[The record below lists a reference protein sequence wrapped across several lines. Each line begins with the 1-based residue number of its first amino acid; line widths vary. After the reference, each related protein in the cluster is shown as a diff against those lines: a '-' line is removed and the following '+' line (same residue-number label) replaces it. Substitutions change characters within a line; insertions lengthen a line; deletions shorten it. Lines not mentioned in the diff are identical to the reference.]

1 MRIVVTKDGTK
12 IIEDLSID
20 NKTINQNSE
29 NNQAD
34 INMIKLRIQNL
45 KKNKSENH
53 IVNLKNINKV
63 KSQSVSNLNNIGKTI
78 DINDMLNN
86 VITNKNKHN
95 TNNKNKSN
103 NKYNT
108 HNLKIIKLKNIK
120 KIKLP
125 KLLENR
131 YILYDNVND
140 ESKNKNNI
148 PDILLSINN
157 SIENDN
163 HNENIIKKNIKR
175 TKTVSN
181 INTVNDVNN
190 IEKSE
195 NKIIINNDDNLPKIR
210 KTFPL
215 KYIIDKDSY
224 NRLNKE
230 MKSIEDNVNIEK
242 KLFPKNYFIKN
253 NWENSKKNFDISLKN
268 EINSKHINLIEYLNK
283 DKNISNIFI
292 QKFCNLNKEE
302 INKLDAISKKLL
314 YKKKQDI
321 QFNENIKNKIKANIM
336 NININFRQSLNNMN
350 NKLNKY
356 ELILNK
362 GKDKNIFNDKNDKNR
377 YLEQFMDAEKN
388 WDKYNLERLYKK
400 SSSPRRSLFRPLQ
413 E

>member
-1 MRIVVTKDGTK
+1 MKTMILIVLAFLIQITSSKKYIKFHSRGMT
-12 IIEDLSID
+12 
-20 NKTINQNSE
+20 NKCDYGNSQYVFYFVAE
-29 NNQAD
+29 Y
-34 INMIKLRIQNL
+34 
-45 KKNKSENH
+45 EG
-53 IVNLKNINKV
+53 V
-63 KSQSVSNLNNIGKTI
+63 KSFKLFLKEPSYAYAMCSVGYPST
-78 DINDMLNN
+78 
-86 VITNKNKHN
+86 VTC
-95 TNNKNKSN
+95 
-103 NKYNT
+103 
-108 HNLKIIKLKNIK
+108 
-120 KIKLP
+120 
-125 KLLENR
+125 
-131 YILYDNVND
+131 
-140 ESKNKNNI
+140 
-148 PDILLSINN
+148 SIN
-157 SIENDN
+157 
-163 HNENIIKKNIKR
+163 
-175 TKTVSN
+175 V
-181 INTVNDVNN
+181 
-190 IEKSE
+190 
-195 NKIIINNDDNLPKIR
+195 

>member
-1 MRIVVTKDGTK
+1 MRIVVTNNGTK
-12 IIEDLSID
+12 FIEDLSPNNSID
-20 NKTINQNSE
+20 YNSDTIQNNLS
-29 NNQAD
+29 
-34 INMIKLRIQNL
+34 IIKLRLKNL
-45 KKNKSENH
+45 KKNKS
-53 IVNLKNINKV
+53 VNQMMNMRKNNKFYF
-63 KSQSVSNLNNIGKTI
+63 KSLSNLNSNLEKI
-78 DINDMLNN
+78 DVGDVLNS
-86 VITNKNKHN
+86 IK
-95 TNNKNKSN
+95 TNNDNINQN
-103 NKYNT
+103 NKGKSFSPNIN
-108 HNLKIIKLKNIK
+108 NLKIIKLKNKK

-125 KLLENR
+125 KILESR
-131 YILYDNVND
+131 YILFD
-140 ESKNKNNI
+140 SKNKKKENEKVI
-148 PDILLSINN
+148 PEILLSIND
-157 SIENDN
+157 SIDNDN
-163 HNENIIKKNIKR
+163 YNKRNLTKNA
-175 TKTVSN
+175 KTISQ
-181 INTVNDVNN
+181 INTINFSDIEDNN
-190 IEKSE
+190 
-195 NKIIINNDDNLPKIR
+195 NFYHNDDIFPKIR
-210 KTFPL
+210 KSFPL

-224 NRLNKE
+224 KRLNKE
-230 MKSIEDNVNIEK
+230 MKNLENDCNIEK

-253 NWENSKKNFDISLKN
+253 NWENSKKRFDLSLKN
-268 EINSKHINLIEYLNK
+268 EINSKNINLIEYLNK

-362 GKDKNIFNDKNDKNR
+362 GKDKNILNDKNDKNR

>member
-86 VITNKNKHN
+86 VITNKNNHN

-321 QFNENIKNKIKANIM
+321 QFNENIKNKIKANII
-336 NININFRQSLNNMN
+336 NININFR
-350 NKLNKY
+350 
-356 ELILNK
+356 
-362 GKDKNIFNDKNDKNR
+362 
-377 YLEQFMDAEKN
+377 
-388 WDKYNLERLYKK
+388 
-400 SSSPRRSLFRPLQ
+400 
-413 E
+413 